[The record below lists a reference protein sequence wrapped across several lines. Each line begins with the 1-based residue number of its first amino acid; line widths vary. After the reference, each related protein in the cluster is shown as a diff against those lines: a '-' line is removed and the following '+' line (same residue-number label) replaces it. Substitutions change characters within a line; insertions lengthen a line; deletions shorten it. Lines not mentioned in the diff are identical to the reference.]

1 MPQYLLSLYQPDGVV
16 PPPEFLEPVMQK
28 LGALQ
33 EEITAA
39 GEWVFSG
46 GLHQPDSATVLRPQD
61 GGAPLLVDG
70 PYVEA
75 KEHVGGFWVVRAD
88 DLDGGLKWARRIG
101 DITGLPVE
109 IRPFAFST
117 LP

>member
-1 MPQYLLSLYQPDGVV
+1 MTQYLISLYQPDGVV

-28 LGALQ
+28 LGGLQ
-33 EEITAA
+33 EEMTSA
-39 GEWVFSG
+39 GAWVFSG
-46 GLHQPDSATVLRPQD
+46 GLHQPDTATVVRPQE
-61 GGAPLLVDG
+61 GGAALLTDG

-88 DLDGGLKWARRIG
+88 DLDGGLRWARKVS